1 MSRWSPPPPSIGN
14 ADNLLIQT
22 DELSNSGVAM
32 IAYVVPSKSPQSL
45 LVTNGV
51 ARNYSLL
58 LARTG
63 RTIDEFRT
71 YCEGSHLQRQVKDV
85 EEVQVDRSAT
95 LRRDAMRKTVNVK
108 LLELLSKFSTKL
120 SGCRTQQTDP
130 VTRQFPWNQPQ
141 VR

>member
-22 DELSNSGVAM
+22 DELSNSGIAM

-51 ARNYSLL
+51 ARDYSLL

>member
-51 ARNYSLL
+51 ARDYSLL